1 VLTPLPAP
9 GVYARSNAMDVPAL
23 GPDGRPL
30 EQSVSRVLRIRGQER
45 PVEDVHAHLG
55 PDAVGSTPPE
65 RAITGEE
72 QVR

>member
-1 VLTPLPAP
+1 
-9 GVYARSNAMDVPAL
+9 VPAL